1 MNYLLGKLSNLIS
14 AISYSNY
21 KMKGNIGVE
30 EGEVNVKVA
39 VCNYYE
45 VVLREK
51 VATCK

>member
-1 MNYLLGKLSNLIS
+1 MNFLLGKLSNLIS

-30 EGEVNVKVA
+30 EGEVNMKVA
-39 VCNYYE
+39 VCNYE

-51 VATCK
+51 VATC